1 MQIKRQEIVDLK
13 ALGIDSTSIVHLVHV
28 KILDVHQKAQEIITM
43 LTDKSWISKLHAVPQ
58 LSYQSRAQKTIE
70 KLVTNILTKVEDTVT
85 EDFGE
90 YLVSDSAGESLVQ
103 IHQHS
108 KIPLAELWKEQMTG
122 NPGFDFHTESA
133 SNLIA
138 FGEAKFK
145 TDGSPYSV
153 ALTQIADFIIQEKD
167 LMEVNDLQNFVSATA
182 LTNIM
187 DNKKRA
193 FIAAF
198 SMNANNPALIFQN
211 ALKHDRFKELVEHA
225 EIYLIAVEV

>member
-1 MQIKRQEIVDLK
+1 MQIIKQEIIDLET
-13 ALGIDSTSIVHLVHV
+13 LGIDSSSVVHLLHV

-43 LTDKSWISKLHAVPQ
+43 LADKTWISKLNAVSQ

-70 KLVTNILTKVEDTVT
+70 KLVNNILSKVEDAVT

-103 IHQHS
+103 IHQHI

-133 SNLIA
+133 TNLIA

-145 TDGSPYSV
+145 TTGSPYSV
-153 ALTQIADFIIQEKD
+153 AITQIADFIIDEKD
-167 LMEVNDLQNFVSATA
+167 LMEVSDLQNFVSSTA
-182 LTNIM
+182 VTNIM
-187 DNKKRA
+187 DKKRA

-198 SMNANNPALIFQN
+198 SINAANPDLIFQN
-211 ALKHDRFKELVEHA
+211 MLKHDRFKELTAHA
-225 EIYLIAVEV
+225 ELYLIAVEV